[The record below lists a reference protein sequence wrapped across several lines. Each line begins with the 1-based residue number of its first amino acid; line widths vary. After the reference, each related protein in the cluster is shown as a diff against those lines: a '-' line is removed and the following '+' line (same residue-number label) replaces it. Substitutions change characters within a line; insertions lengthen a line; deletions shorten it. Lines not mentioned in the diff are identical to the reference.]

1 MNIVCGLLEASKTRG
16 THPAI
21 LFEGAAITYD
31 ELVRRVATAAGGLA
45 QAGIVQGDRVG
56 LYLPNIPELVAVYYA
71 LMRLGA
77 IAVSI
82 NVMST
87 AEELRHILNDSTAV
101 ALVTTPDLFSRVP
114 GRLEIPSV
122 RTVFVDIAAPGTLPL
137 AALSEGKPHEEAPVD
152 LEPDAPAAIL
162 YTSGTTGR
170 SKGAVLSHGNVVSNV
185 EATRSVVGMLPNDK
199 MICFLPL
206 FHCFGQNFIMNATLY
221 TGATLVLL
229 RRFTPEGVLAAC
241 ERHEVTMFFGVPT
254 AYIALLA
261 HGRSAQALRTVRYFF
276 SAAAILPTYI
286 ESAWH
291 ALTGRHVHEG
301 YGLTETS
308 PFAAYN
314 HARVYKPGSIGAPID
329 GVQMQIVDE
338 QRRPLPDDQ
347 AGEICIRGPN
357 VMLGYFQRDGET
369 KNAIVDGWFYT
380 GDIGLRDSEGDYF
393 LVDRVK
399 DMVNVGGFKVWPRE
413 VEEVL
418 FTHPSVHESAV
429 IGVSD
434 DYSGEAVKAFIVL
447 KTGSA
452 VTTDEIIAH
461 CRTHLSTY
469 KIPKYVEVVEALP
482 KGATGKI
489 LKKEL
494 RVRARGNS
502 QVPGIDDVD
511 GAK

>member
-1 MNIVCGLLEASKTRG
+1 MNIVRGLLEAGKKRG
-16 THPAI
+16 AEPAI
-21 LFEGAAITYD
+21 LFEGTAIPYD

-45 QAGIVQGDRVG
+45 RAGIVRGDRVG
-56 LYLPNIPELVAVYYA
+56 LFLPNIPELVAVYYA
-71 LMRLGA
+71 LMHVGA

-82 NVMST
+82 NVMSKP
-87 AEELRHILNDSTAV
+87 EELRHILNDSTAA
-101 ALVTTPDLFSRVP
+101 ALVTTAELLVNVP
-114 GRLEIPSV
+114 RRSEIPTV
-122 RTVFVDIAAPGTLPL
+122 RTVFVDGPAPDAMPL
-137 AALSEGKPHEEAPVD
+137 SALTEGEPHEESPIA

-185 EATRSVVGMLPNDK
+185 EATRSVVGMQPSDK

-229 RRFTPEGVLAAC
+229 RRFAPEGVLAAC
-241 ERHEVTMFFGVPT
+241 ETHEVTMFFGVPT

-261 HGRSAQALRTVRYFF
+261 HGRSAHALRTVRYFF
-276 SAAAILPTYI
+276 SAAAILPTHI
-286 ESAWH
+286 ETAWH
-291 ALTGRHVHEG
+291 ALTGKHIHEG

-314 HARVYKPGSIGAPID
+314 HARAYKPGSIGAPID

-338 QRRPLPDDQ
+338 QRRPLSDNQ

-357 VMLGYFQRDGET
+357 VMLGYFQRDTET
-369 KNAIVDGWFYT
+369 KHAIVDGWFYT

-393 LVDRVK
+393 IVDRVK

-429 IGVSD
+429 IGVPD

-447 KTGSA
+447 KSGCTLTA
-452 VTTDEIIAH
+452 DEVMAH
-461 CRTHLSTY
+461 CRAHLSNY
-469 KIPKYVEVVEALP
+469 KVPKYVEVIEALP

-494 RVRARGNS
+494 RVRA
-502 QVPGIDDVD
+502 
-511 GAK
+511 